1 MIKLTPFGRA
11 IRKERLRCR
20 TTLLEM
26 ARYLNMKPSELC
38 AIETGERP
46 EPKDFVPDV
55 LKFFFEKRKEMK
67 NKIYWPRGFTR
78 GTPKEEGTYVLLC
91 RYADGTYDLLVREVH
106 ILDKETAEQCDAK
119 PGLNILTL
127 EEFWYAE
134 PEYFGV
140 VGHMKLEG
148 VSAFDLWNHI
158 GKLEDELRKESK

>member
-26 ARYLNMKPSELC
+26 ARHLNMKPSELC

-67 NKIYWPRGFTR
+67 NKTHWPSGFTR
-78 GTPKEEGTYVLLC
+78 GVPTEEGTYVLLC
-91 RYADGTYDLLVREVH
+91 REGGTYDMIVREIH
-106 ILDKETAEQCDAK
+106 ILDKETAEELDTT
-119 PGLNILTL
+119 PGPNVLTL
-127 EEFWYAE
+127 EEYWYAD
-134 PEYFGV
+134 PQFFGV

>member
-55 LKFFFEKRKEMK
+55 LRFFFEKRKEMK
-67 NKIYWPRGFTR
+67 NKTYWPRGFTR
-78 GTPKEEGTYVLLC
+78 GVPREEGTYVLLC
-91 RYADGTYDLLVREVH
+91 RDGGSYELVVKEIH
-106 ILDKETAEQCDAK
+106 ILDKETAEQCDTT
-119 PGLNILTL
+119 PGPNVLTL

-134 PEYFGV
+134 PEFYGV
-140 VGHMKLEG
+140 VGFMKLEG
-148 VSAFDLWNHI
+148 ISAFDLWQHI
-158 GKLEDELRKESK
+158 GKLEDEPKEE